1 MTATIHGELSAD
13 GSRIVLIAGGPVE
26 EIAHA
31 AKMLGTL
38 TPLIKG
44 SEPKGALILPATWP
58 AVVQLS
64 GTYGDA
70 WKPGPRLHEWI
81 REQAVVRTA
90 DVSDS
95 ALSIPVPDG
104 LTPRPYQVEGALL
117 IARTGHALIFDEP
130 RTGKTITTILGLAEW
145 AARTTVATPI
155 LVLAPNV
162 QVVDAWVKACRLWA
176 PYWTAVAWKG
186 SPARRRTLTGT
197 ADVYVTTYAT
207 AVQDAKN
214 TNPAK
219 SPLIALDPR
228 AVVADECH
236 LIKNP
241 NSQRSQAVRRICRN
255 ARGFVGLSGTPITHH
270 PADLWPTLV
279 CYAPGA
285 WPSRERWVNRYCL
298 QGVADYGESILGLHP
313 GTEPEF
319 RLTLLGEHRRVARA
333 DVFAQLPPKQYS
345 VRTVELPDDYR
356 RAYDEFEADMLANL
370 PDGQELSVMDAL
382 SQLTCM
388 SSLACSAA
396 DVEITI
402 EMVDDGMGGEVEKRH
417 IHLDLKAPSWKVD
430 ELLRVLDEREGD
442 QVLVFSVRSQ
452 LAVMAGEAAAAAGRR
467 VGYLIGGQR
476 PTDRIRT
483 IEAFQAGEL
492 DVLTATTAA
501 GGVGVTLSAASTLVF
516 LQRPWSLVDSLQAED
531 RGEDPNQTRG
541 TEIIDIVAA
550 NTIDTRV
557 RAVLRER
564 AGQLADLV
572 KDPRIVAELLGGATV
587 TRLHNRKAS

>member
-186 SPARRRTLTGT
+186 SPARRRTLIGT

-241 NSQRSQAVRRICRN
+241 NAAQ
-255 ARGFVGLSGTPITHH
+255 
-270 PADLWPTLV
+270 
-279 CYAPGA
+279 
-285 WPSRERWVNRYCL
+285 PSRAPHLPQRPRLRRPVRHPDHAPP
-298 QGVADYGESILGLHP
+298 GGPVADAGLLRP
-313 GTEPEF
+313 G
-319 RLTLLGEHRRVARA
+319 RVAVARA
-333 DVFAQLPPKQYS
+333 VGEPVLP
-345 VRTVELPDDYR
+345 
-356 RAYDEFEADMLANL
+356 
-370 PDGQELSVMDAL
+370 
-382 SQLTCM
+382 
-388 SSLACSAA
+388 
-396 DVEITI
+396 
-402 EMVDDGMGGEVEKRH
+402 
-417 IHLDLKAPSWKVD
+417 
-430 ELLRVLDEREGD
+430 
-442 QVLVFSVRSQ
+442 
-452 LAVMAGEAAAAAGRR
+452 AGRR
-467 VGYLIGGQR
+467 RLRREHPR
-476 PTDRIRT
+476 PAPRHRT
-483 IEAFQAGEL
+483 
-492 DVLTATTAA
+492 
-501 GGVGVTLSAASTLVF
+501 GVPAHPA
-516 LQRPWSLVDSLQAED
+516 R
-531 RGEDPNQTRG
+531 
-541 TEIIDIVAA
+541 
-550 NTIDTRV
+550 
-557 RAVLRER
+557 
-564 AGQLADLV
+564 
-572 KDPRIVAELLGGATV
+572 
-587 TRLHNRKAS
+587 